1 MLRIVEEFLGEKKS
15 GNEKER
21 KYYLKMFFFA
31 LAYKYANFTPFYTTR
46 YNLRTDAHKPFLG
59 HQVYFVFA
67 KVYLRRSYFRI

>member
-1 MLRIVEEFLGEKKS
+1 
-15 GNEKER
+15 
-21 KYYLKMFFFA
+21 MFFFA